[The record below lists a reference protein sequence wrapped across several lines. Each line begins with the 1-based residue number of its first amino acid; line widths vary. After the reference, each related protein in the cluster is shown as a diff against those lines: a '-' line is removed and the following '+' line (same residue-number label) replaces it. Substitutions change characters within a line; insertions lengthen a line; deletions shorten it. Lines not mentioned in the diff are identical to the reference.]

1 MGKIVKFIESNLLPL
16 IRALNENTEEG
27 EFTIGMEDNAPVGGE
42 YYHVMDDEQDDISE
56 NTIISENSTDRRVNS
71 IIKKYSGVDDFNEIR
86 TIRSNILK
94 LIPNARAKN
103 DMYLGAVAMWYLT
116 GSLNDAS
123 DRFKLN
129 YILGKLHQG
138 ASFGYGKILNEQDF
152 GMVPFN
158 TMKQIMDE
166 LIPSEETENSY
177 KSGKKIQKVG
187 NYTIYR
193 MDSYDDTKY
202 VRSQL
207 SQVHWCIF
215 EDDGTFSYMSEGYT
229 VYICVRDGYENA
241 RMMSYDELVEKLLSH
256 GMTNAVES
264 LEENYPKDDMYD
276 DFVFDIAYDGDE
288 TAELLFVD
296 NEYELG
302 LPPCDDYGLSM
313 FVVMVSNETYK
324 NGRAVMVYSRYNLP
338 NMFDGN
344 ILSVSELSSVI
355 GADAM
360 SIFTPNG
367 NVQESKDK
375 KHSSLII
382 ESQESKSIAAAK
394 KLVMQRL
401 NYNEQEADEF
411 IRIKLRN
418 DLPVLRTPHG
428 GKFILGVTR
437 MFCDGE
443 LRTANDIGNLNST
456 LKLVASDA
464 HINEYDRNL
473 NNLSYQELV
482 QRFAKAMSD
491 NLEAEKAEIGQM
503 AFNTPS
509 DYEIIRI
516 DSFEQAEEYGQYVS
530 WCVTHDE
537 DMFDSYTSDGINQF
551 YFCLKNGFENVEE
564 TPSEGCPLDEYGLS
578 MIAVSV
584 NENGMLNTC
593 TCRWNHDNGGDDSVM
608 DTKQVS
614 KVIGMN
620 FFEVFKP
627 NSKWRELIANVM
639 QRIAN
644 GEDPRNV
651 FDYVDKF
658 REGFAKVD
666 LNDRCNFINQ
676 EGKLLSDQWF
686 DSVGFFKEGFGE
698 VYLNGK
704 CNFINKEGRV
714 ISNQWFDGSYG
725 FKNGFAR
732 VWIDWKFNFINQEGR
747 LLSDQWFGKASDFCE
762 GFAIVK
768 LRGKYNFINQE
779 GRVISSQ
786 WFEYVYDFREGF
798 AMVKLKGK
806 WNYINQEGRLLSDQ
820 WFDNVGYFCEGF
832 SVVYFNDK
840 WNFINQEGKL
850 LSDQWFDNVY
860 NFREGFAK
868 VILNGKTYKI
878 DTNGK
883 LYIYEGKNKR
893 KNIIISE
900 NKIELLKENLEFEV
914 DSSEVD
920 LSSFKKQDSL
930 PSIWKDEDTL
940 DSKVRLKL
948 LDIADDFWDFV
959 NVTWVEPKGIIITGS
974 LCNYN
979 WSDYSD
985 VDLHLIVDFNEIGDR
1000 EDFVRQ
1006 YLDSKKNEWND
1017 EHGSLKIYGY
1027 PVELYVQNINED
1039 VSAGGIYDL
1048 EENKWIRKPSYNDI
1062 DEIDSES
1069 DEIKDEAARIMTII
1083 DDMWGYFNK
1092 TNDNHKLESLGNDA
1106 DNLWKKIKDMRKS
1119 SLEDGGEMS
1128 NGNIVYKYMRRKKY
1142 LDKLFDLRAAIYD
1155 KTNTIT
1161 EGVSYDKFRDGQAF
1175 RYRIIGSM
1183 IKDGYLFHGTDS
1195 EFDEFESDRIHGDE
1209 RGVYGYGAYFT
1220 NAAYKCEEYGNHFT
1234 ILDGNDFI
1242 FLDIEEKVRP
1252 EWNIF
1257 KEKLGEFSKIEAG
1270 LDNARS
1276 NREYDYYNN
1285 LYDEYRSTVD
1295 SELLERFVSILEK
1308 NGATDYNT
1316 LNKLVDYSFTNS
1328 ENKDIQ
1334 KRISQ
1339 LYLSM
1344 GYDGF
1349 VCENQ
1354 YIIFNFKKLND
1365 NIVKDKEKLIS
1376 KYSIDES
1383 KSTGSKLLTEWDR
1396 TDYFEKAKEYFGTTN
1411 DLNECGFILPD
1422 GEMLDLSSSKGRRG
1436 IPHRNVEAIGIG
1448 LETFIE
1454 HGAIRCDSRYKLI
1467 NICKRPTKEQ
1477 IIRLVEIIKA
1487 NNGSVSLDLGNGHVT
1502 FDYVDY
1508 KNANYKRIINDIINF
1523 FDNKIKPSSL
1533 YESKNI
1539 INNNESVRKFLILLK
1554 ENSLNEEIVADGN
1567 SEHNPY
1573 AKRWKAERDALKNFL
1588 KNFGKIMTSKENGKQ
1603 YKVFQDQALS
1613 NLIGY
1618 NYCIC
1623 IQWDPIKME
1632 VGSTPYIRAFDKF
1645 TYRIFQAQ
1653 FDDRGRDNLRAT
1665 ADDIGN
1671 SYQPIQTIR

>member
-27 EFTIGMEDNAPVGGE
+27 EFTIGMEDSAPVGGE
-42 YYHVMDDEQDDISE
+42 YYHVMDDEQDDIRE
-56 NTIISENSTDRRVNS
+56 NNIISENSTDRRVNS

-116 GSLNDAS
+116 GSLNDVN

-264 LEENYPKDDMYD
+264 LEENYPKDDTYD

-324 NGRAVMVYSRYNLP
+324 NGRIVMVYSRYNLP
-338 NMFDGN
+338 NMFDGG
-344 ILSVSELSSVI
+344 ILSESELSNVI

-360 SIFTPNG
+360 SVFTPNG
-367 NVQESKDK
+367 NVQEQK
-375 KHSSLII
+375 K
-382 ESQESKSIAAAK
+382 
-394 KLVMQRL
+394 
-401 NYNEQEADEF
+401 
-411 IRIKLRN
+411 
-418 DLPVLRTPHG
+418 
-428 GKFILGVTR
+428 
-437 MFCDGE
+437 
-443 LRTANDIGNLNST
+443 
-456 LKLVASDA
+456 
-464 HINEYDRNL
+464 IN
-473 NNLSYQELV
+473 
-482 QRFAKAMSD
+482 
-491 NLEAEKAEIGQM
+491 
-503 AFNTPS
+503 
-509 DYEIIRI
+509 
-516 DSFEQAEEYGQYVS
+516 
-530 WCVTHDE
+530 
-537 DMFDSYTSDGINQF
+537 
-551 YFCLKNGFENVEE
+551 
-564 TPSEGCPLDEYGLS
+564 
-578 MIAVSV
+578 
-584 NENGMLNTC
+584 
-593 TCRWNHDNGGDDSVM
+593 
-608 DTKQVS
+608 
-614 KVIGMN
+614 
-620 FFEVFKP
+620 
-627 NSKWRELIANVM
+627 
-639 QRIAN
+639 
-644 GEDPRNV
+644 
-651 FDYVDKF
+651 
-658 REGFAKVD
+658 
-666 LNDRCNFINQ
+666 
-676 EGKLLSDQWF
+676 
-686 DSVGFFKEGFGE
+686 
-698 VYLNGK
+698 
-704 CNFINKEGRV
+704 
-714 ISNQWFDGSYG
+714 
-725 FKNGFAR
+725 
-732 VWIDWKFNFINQEGR
+732 
-747 LLSDQWFGKASDFCE
+747 
-762 GFAIVK
+762 
-768 LRGKYNFINQE
+768 
-779 GRVISSQ
+779 
-786 WFEYVYDFREGF
+786 
-798 AMVKLKGK
+798 
-806 WNYINQEGRLLSDQ
+806 
-820 WFDNVGYFCEGF
+820 
-832 SVVYFNDK
+832 
-840 WNFINQEGKL
+840 
-850 LSDQWFDNVY
+850 
-860 NFREGFAK
+860 
-868 VILNGKTYKI
+868 
-878 DTNGK
+878 
-883 LYIYEGKNKR
+883 
-893 KNIIISE
+893 
-900 NKIELLKENLEFEV
+900 ENLEFEV

-1048 EENKWIRKPSYNDI
+1048 EGNKWIRKPSYDDI

-1083 DDMWGYFNK
+1083 DDMWCYFNK

-1155 KTNTIT
+1155 KVNTIT
-1161 EGVSYDKFRDGQAF
+1161 EGVSYDKFREGQAF
-1175 RYRIIGSM
+1175 RYRIIGAM
-1183 IKDGYLFHGTDS
+1183 IKDGYLFHGTGS
-1195 EFDEFESDRIHGDE
+1195 EFDEFESDRIRGEE

-1220 NAAYKCEEYGNHFT
+1220 NAAYKCEEYGNHFL
-1234 ILDGNDFI
+1234 ILDAKDFE
-1242 FLDIEEKVRP
+1242 FLNISEKVHP

-1257 KEKLGEFSKIEAG
+1257 KEKISDYYKIEAG

-1285 LYDEYRSTVD
+1285 LYDKYRSTVD
-1295 SELLERFVSILEK
+1295 TNLLDRFVSILEK
-1308 NGATDYNT
+1308 NGITDYNT

-1539 INNNESVRKFLILLK
+1539 IKEYLEKDYNMPLYKYFKWASTASSCEKARDLAYSCSYYINEYIRKIYYRYSEFENLLNDGEFDYEDESLVEMFLNMLEENNLCDHFVSEMQSIVDDYELPSWCTMKFNRIVKNEWCIHFGSDSDSIAKEGFTGGTPDIEHLAYTNAGAQKTSAGYNFAFLINDRNVDYNEYGDEAVIFRTSGVEIYHYGDNQNQVAFWGPNVKSFIPIHQDNGDWVVYGQNGQVLVRCGRPSEIAIWATENLPQYRKQIMTGKNGYIPKQWVYDKEQRKSKPMPYPIYRNESVRKFLILLK

-1671 SYQPIQTIR
+1671 SYQPIQTRR

>member
-86 TIRSNILK
+86 AIRSKILK

-116 GSLNDAS
+116 GSLNNTS

-129 YILGKLHQG
+129 YLLGKLHQG

-158 TMKQIMDE
+158 TMKQIIDE

-229 VYICVRDGYENA
+229 VYVCVRDDYENA

-256 GMTNAVES
+256 GMTNAAES

-276 DFVFDIAYDGDE
+276 DFIFDIAYDGDE

-313 FVVMVSNETYK
+313 FVVMISNETYG
-324 NGRAVMVYSRYNLP
+324 NERNIAVYSRYNLP
-338 NMFDGN
+338 NMFDGG
-344 ILSVSELSSVI
+344 ILSVSELSNVI

-360 SIFTPNG
+360 SVFTPNG
-367 NVQESKDK
+367 NVQEQK
-375 KHSSLII
+375 
-382 ESQESKSIAAAK
+382 
-394 KLVMQRL
+394 
-401 NYNEQEADEF
+401 
-411 IRIKLRN
+411 
-418 DLPVLRTPHG
+418 T
-428 GKFILGVTR
+428 
-437 MFCDGE
+437 
-443 LRTANDIGNLNST
+443 
-456 LKLVASDA
+456 
-464 HINEYDRNL
+464 
-473 NNLSYQELV
+473 
-482 QRFAKAMSD
+482 
-491 NLEAEKAEIGQM
+491 
-503 AFNTPS
+503 
-509 DYEIIRI
+509 
-516 DSFEQAEEYGQYVS
+516 
-530 WCVTHDE
+530 
-537 DMFDSYTSDGINQF
+537 
-551 YFCLKNGFENVEE
+551 
-564 TPSEGCPLDEYGLS
+564 
-578 MIAVSV
+578 
-584 NENGMLNTC
+584 
-593 TCRWNHDNGGDDSVM
+593 
-608 DTKQVS
+608 
-614 KVIGMN
+614 
-620 FFEVFKP
+620 
-627 NSKWRELIANVM
+627 
-639 QRIAN
+639 
-644 GEDPRNV
+644 
-651 FDYVDKF
+651 
-658 REGFAKVD
+658 
-666 LNDRCNFINQ
+666 
-676 EGKLLSDQWF
+676 
-686 DSVGFFKEGFGE
+686 
-698 VYLNGK
+698 
-704 CNFINKEGRV
+704 
-714 ISNQWFDGSYG
+714 IS
-725 FKNGFAR
+725 
-732 VWIDWKFNFINQEGR
+732 
-747 LLSDQWFGKASDFCE
+747 
-762 GFAIVK
+762 
-768 LRGKYNFINQE
+768 
-779 GRVISSQ
+779 
-786 WFEYVYDFREGF
+786 
-798 AMVKLKGK
+798 
-806 WNYINQEGRLLSDQ
+806 
-820 WFDNVGYFCEGF
+820 
-832 SVVYFNDK
+832 
-840 WNFINQEGKL
+840 
-850 LSDQWFDNVY
+850 
-860 NFREGFAK
+860 
-868 VILNGKTYKI
+868 
-878 DTNGK
+878 
-883 LYIYEGKNKR
+883 
-893 KNIIISE
+893 
-900 NKIELLKENLEFEV
+900 ENLEFEV

-948 LDIADDFWDFV
+948 LDIADDFWEFV

-1006 YLDSKKNEWND
+1006 YLDSKKNEWNE
-1017 EHGSLKIYGY
+1017 EHGALKIYGY
-1027 PVELYVQNINED
+1027 PVELYVQNIDED

-1048 EENKWIRKPSYNDI
+1048 EENKWIRKPSYDDI

-1083 DDMWGYFNK
+1083 DDMWSYFNK
-1092 TNDNHKLESLGNDA
+1092 TNDNHKLELLGNDA

-1128 NGNIVYKYMRRKKY
+1128 NGNIIYKYMRRKKY

-1175 RYRIIGSM
+1175 RYRIIGAM

-1195 EFDEFESDRIHGDE
+1195 EFDEFESDRIHGEE

-1234 ILDGNDFI
+1234 ILDSNGFN

-1252 EWNIF
+1252 EYNIF

-1295 SELLERFVSILEK
+1295 TELLERFVSILEK

-1328 ENKDIQ
+1328 ENKEIQ
-1334 KRISQ
+1334 KRISE

-1354 YIIFNFKKLND
+1354 FVIFNFDKLND

-1383 KSTGSKLLTEWDR
+1383 KSTDSKLLTEWDR
-1396 TDYFEKAKEYFGTTN
+1396 TDYFEKAKEYFGTTS

-1448 LETFIE
+1448 LESFIE

-1502 FDYVDY
+1502 FDYVNY

-1539 INNNESVRKFLILLK
+1539 IKEYLEKDYNLPLYKYFKWASTASSCEKARDLAYSCSYYIDEYIRKIYYRYSEFENLLNDGEFDYEDESLVEMFLNMLEENNLCDHFVSEMQNIVDYYELPSWCTMDFNRIVKNEWCIHFGSDSETIAKEGFTGGTPEIEHLAYTNAGVQKSSAGYDFAFLINDRNVDYNNYGDEAVIFRTSGVEIYHYGDNQNQVVFWGPNVKSFIPIHQDNGDWVVYGQNGQVLVRCGRPSEIALWATENLPQYRKQIMSGKNGYIPTMSYWDENERRVVRKPYPLYRNESIRKYLILLK
-1554 ENSLNEEIVADGN
+1554 ENSLNEEVVADGN

-1603 YKVFQDQALS
+1603 YKVFQDQTLS

-1653 FDDRGRDNLRAT
+1653 FDDRGRDNLRGT
-1665 ADDIGN
+1665 SDDIGN
-1671 SYQPIQTIR
+1671 SYQPIQTVR

>member
-42 YYHVMDDEQDDISE
+42 YYHVMDDEQDDIRE
-56 NTIISENSTDRRVNS
+56 NNIISENSTDRRVNS

-86 TIRSNILK
+86 AIRSKILK

-116 GSLNDAS
+116 GSLNNTS

-129 YILGKLHQG
+129 YLLGKLHQG

-158 TMKQIMDE
+158 TMKQIIDE

-229 VYICVRDGYENA
+229 VYVCVRDDYENA

-256 GMTNAVES
+256 GMANAAES
-264 LEENYPKDDMYD
+264 LEENYPKDGMYD
-276 DFVFDIAYDGDE
+276 DFIFDIAYDGDE

-313 FVVMVSNETYK
+313 FVVMISNETYG
-324 NGRAVMVYSRYNLP
+324 NERNIAVYSRYNLP
-338 NMFDGN
+338 NMFDGG
-344 ILSVSELSSVI
+344 ILSVSELSNVI
-355 GADAM
+355 GANAM

-367 NVQESKDK
+367 NVQE
-375 KHSSLII
+375 
-382 ESQESKSIAAAK
+382 QETI
-394 KLVMQRL
+394 M
-401 NYNEQEADEF
+401 
-411 IRIKLRN
+411 
-418 DLPVLRTPHG
+418 
-428 GKFILGVTR
+428 
-437 MFCDGE
+437 
-443 LRTANDIGNLNST
+443 
-456 LKLVASDA
+456 
-464 HINEYDRNL
+464 
-473 NNLSYQELV
+473 
-482 QRFAKAMSD
+482 
-491 NLEAEKAEIGQM
+491 
-503 AFNTPS
+503 
-509 DYEIIRI
+509 
-516 DSFEQAEEYGQYVS
+516 
-530 WCVTHDE
+530 
-537 DMFDSYTSDGINQF
+537 
-551 YFCLKNGFENVEE
+551 
-564 TPSEGCPLDEYGLS
+564 
-578 MIAVSV
+578 
-584 NENGMLNTC
+584 
-593 TCRWNHDNGGDDSVM
+593 
-608 DTKQVS
+608 
-614 KVIGMN
+614 
-620 FFEVFKP
+620 
-627 NSKWRELIANVM
+627 
-639 QRIAN
+639 
-644 GEDPRNV
+644 
-651 FDYVDKF
+651 
-658 REGFAKVD
+658 
-666 LNDRCNFINQ
+666 
-676 EGKLLSDQWF
+676 
-686 DSVGFFKEGFGE
+686 
-698 VYLNGK
+698 
-704 CNFINKEGRV
+704 
-714 ISNQWFDGSYG
+714 
-725 FKNGFAR
+725 
-732 VWIDWKFNFINQEGR
+732 
-747 LLSDQWFGKASDFCE
+747 
-762 GFAIVK
+762 
-768 LRGKYNFINQE
+768 
-779 GRVISSQ
+779 
-786 WFEYVYDFREGF
+786 
-798 AMVKLKGK
+798 
-806 WNYINQEGRLLSDQ
+806 
-820 WFDNVGYFCEGF
+820 
-832 SVVYFNDK
+832 
-840 WNFINQEGKL
+840 
-850 LSDQWFDNVY
+850 
-860 NFREGFAK
+860 
-868 VILNGKTYKI
+868 
-878 DTNGK
+878 
-883 LYIYEGKNKR
+883 
-893 KNIIISE
+893 
-900 NKIELLKENLEFEV
+900 ENLEFEV

-948 LDIADDFWDFV
+948 LDIADDFWEFV

-1006 YLDSKKNEWND
+1006 YLDSKKNEWNE
-1017 EHGSLKIYGY
+1017 EHGALKIYGY
-1027 PVELYVQNINED
+1027 PVELYVQNIDED

-1048 EENKWIRKPSYNDI
+1048 EENKWIRKPSYDDI

-1083 DDMWGYFNK
+1083 DDMWSYFNK
-1092 TNDNHKLESLGNDA
+1092 TNDNHKLELLGNDA
-1106 DNLWKKIKDMRKS
+1106 DNLWRKIKDMRKS

-1128 NGNIVYKYMRRKKY
+1128 DGNIVYKYMRRKKY

-1155 KTNTIT
+1155 KSNTIT
-1161 EGVSYDKFRDGQAF
+1161 ESMSLLGESDQSLDLFALAKERFGTTYDIRECGYILPDGSMLDFSGRSSMEKGADSSYLRGGRHVDHRDIYTIGWSEDGNTKNFDVEMDEFIRLGAIRTHVSSSYSLFNLFRKPTKKQADLMMRIIRYAGGCVDVEIGDGYESITSGEYDGANPRRVMSDIIRYFDEGINLMGNVDESITESAAYDKFREWQTF
-1175 RYRIIGSM
+1175 RYRIIGAM
-1183 IKDGYLFHGTDS
+1183 IKDGYLFHGTGS
-1195 EFDEFESDRIHGDE
+1195 EFDEFESDRIRGEE

-1234 ILDGNDFI
+1234 ILDSNGFN
-1242 FLDIEEKVRP
+1242 FLDIEEKVCP
-1252 EWNIF
+1252 EYNIF

-1295 SELLERFVSILEK
+1295 TELLERFVSILEK

-1328 ENKDIQ
+1328 ENKEIQ
-1334 KRISQ
+1334 KRISE

-1354 YIIFNFKKLND
+1354 FVIFNFDKLND

-1383 KSTGSKLLTEWDR
+1383 KSTDSKLLTEWDR
-1396 TDYFEKAKEYFGTTN
+1396 TDYFEKAKEYFGTTS

-1436 IPHRNVEAIGIG
+1436 IPHRNVETIGIG
-1448 LETFIE
+1448 LESFIE

-1508 KNANYKRIINDIINF
+1508 KDTNYKRIINDIINF

-1533 YESKNI
+1533 YESKDI
-1539 INNNESVRKFLILLK
+1539 INNNESVRNFLILLK
-1554 ENSLNEEIVADGN
+1554 ENSLNEEVVADGN

-1653 FDDRGRDNLRAT
+1653 FDDRGRDNLRGT
-1665 ADDIGN
+1665 SDDIGN
-1671 SYQPIQTIR
+1671 SYQPIQTVR